1 VYTGGSRATK
11 GLIPFA
17 LGVSLEIGVA
27 MNSYLPSR
35 HYLSAG
41 LAAVGLGLF
50 SGWVALQWAPAWI
63 AALLFA
69 GSAAI
74 LLILALHPPVEVYEH
89 HLALGK
95 RVIQWSEIRRLDRT
109 SWISPLVVNLTLT
122 GDRKVL
128 MVYPGDIDSG
138 KSLLRHLR
146 RCARNALIDGIP
158 YKQFWGEAL
167 PSQERR
173 SLPSPK
179 YQLLRPEDEAEVERL
194 FQRLKTVGHLDKSSE
209 EK

>member
-1 VYTGGSRATK
+1 MTCYS
-11 GLIPFA
+11 
-17 LGVSLEIGVA
+17 
-27 MNSYLPSR
+27 PSR

-41 LAAVGLGLF
+41 LVAVGLAIF
-50 SGWVALQWAPAWI
+50 SGWVAMQWPPAWVAAVLFI
-63 AALLFA
+63 A
-69 GSAAI
+69 SASI
-74 LLILALHPPVEVYEH
+74 LLVLALQPAIEVYEH

-95 RVIQWSEIRRLDRT
+95 KIIPWSDIRRLDRT
-109 SWISPLVVNLTLT
+109 SWISPLIVQLTLT
-122 GDRKVL
+122 GDRRVTV
-128 MVYPGDIDSG
+128 VYPGDIDSG

-146 RCARNALIDGIP
+146 RCARNAHIDGIP

-173 SLPSPK
+173 HLPSPK

-194 FQRLKTVGHLDKSSE
+194 FQRLKTVGHLDKTTD

>member
-1 VYTGGSRATK
+1 
-11 GLIPFA
+11 
-17 LGVSLEIGVA
+17 
-27 MNSYLPSR
+27 MNSYPPSR
-35 HYLSAG
+35 HYLTAG
-41 LAAVGLGLF
+41 LVGLVLAGF
-50 SGWVALQWAPAWI
+50 SGWVALNWAPAWI
-63 AALLFA
+63 AAVLFV

-74 LLILALHPPVEVYEH
+74 LLVLALQPSVDVYEH
-89 HLALGK
+89 HLSLGK

-109 SWISPLVVNLTLT
+109 SWISPLVVQLTLT
-122 GDRKVL
+122 GDRRVTL
-128 MVYPGDIDSG
+128 VYPGDIDSG

-173 SLPSPK
+173 SLPSPR

-194 FQRLKTVGHLDKSSE
+194 FQRLKTVGHLDKNSD